1 MKRNLMV
8 FAAALALVVTT
19 VASAQTT
26 KVKVNVPF
34 SFIANRANLPAGQ
47 YLLQSV
53 DIEGKVLAIRNLET
67 NSTNLVMFN
76 SCASLA
82 SVKQTKLIFHRYGDR
97 YFLNRIWV
105 AGNNY
110 GHELSPSPREKE
122 VAKDF
127 SMHEVVLMANLSA
140 KR

>member
-1 MKRNLMV
+1 MKRNLLL

-26 KVKVNVPF
+26 KVKVTVPF

-53 DIEGKVLAIRNLET
+53 DIEGKVLQIRNMET
-67 NSTNLVMFN
+67 NSSNLVMFH
-76 SCASLA
+76 SCVSLA
-82 SVKQTKLIFHRYGDR
+82 SVKQTKLVFNRYGEQ
-97 YFLNRIWV
+97 YFLNQIWV
-105 AGNNY
+105 EGNNS

-127 SMHEVVLMANLSA
+127 SKHEVVLVAA
-140 KR
+140 RR